1 MMQHRQGSMQYSR
14 SSCSSYIIGK
24 SRSNSTICKNRIET
38 RIKRT
43 EARKTGE
50 LTTPTPQKKST
61 APTAR
66 LTATTLLCLLTIE
79 IDPLLVLGLT
89 RLSLLPS
96 GSSCR
101 LWRDRIHR
109 YGLGNLGEELGYV
122 GTGLYAGNMS
132 FRLNLAAASLLHLPL
147 LMPRKKGGC
156 SPWHKPLPPP

>member
-109 YGLGNLGEELGYV
+109 YGLGNLGEELGDV
-122 GTGLYAGNMS
+122 GTGLVRREYQHQTQLGCRVAPS
-132 FRLNLAAASLLHLPL
+132 LTFADAS
-147 LMPRKKGGC
+147 
-156 SPWHKPLPPP
+156 